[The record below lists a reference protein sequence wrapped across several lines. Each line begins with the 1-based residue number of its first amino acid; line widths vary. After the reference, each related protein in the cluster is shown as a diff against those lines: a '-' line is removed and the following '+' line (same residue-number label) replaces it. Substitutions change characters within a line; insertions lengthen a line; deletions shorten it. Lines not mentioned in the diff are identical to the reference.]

1 MQKAKQKRLKDIDLI
16 KRYLETRNAAYFDM
30 LYNRYSSKIYAKC
43 ISMLRNEAKAQDATQ
58 EIFTKIF
65 LNLSKFEEQS
75 KFSTWVYS
83 ITYNFC
89 IDLIRKNKKSRNLFS
104 DDELENTGE
113 VLEEV
118 PDHEL
123 LTMEVKRL
131 KRVLEEMLEG
141 DRAIL
146 LMKYNE
152 EMSIFE
158 IAEALNKSESAI
170 KMRIL
175 RAKQKARSIYKQ
187 LYSEN

>member
-1 MQKAKQKRLKDIDLI
+1 
-16 KRYLETRNAAYFDM
+16 
-30 LYNRYSSKIYAKC
+30 
-43 ISMLRNEAKAQDATQ
+43 MLRNEAKAQDATQ

-113 VLEEV
+113 VVEDV

-131 KRVLEEMLEG
+131 KKVLAELPEG

-146 LMKYNE
+146 LMKYSE
-152 EMSIFE
+152 EMSIIE
-158 IAEALNKSESAI
+158 IAEVLNKSESAI